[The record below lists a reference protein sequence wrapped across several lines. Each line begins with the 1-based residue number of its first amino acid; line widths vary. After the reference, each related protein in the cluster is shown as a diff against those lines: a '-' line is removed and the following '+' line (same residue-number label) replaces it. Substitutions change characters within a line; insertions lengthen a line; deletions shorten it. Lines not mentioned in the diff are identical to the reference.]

1 MLSTGLVLA
10 AVGTGI
16 VVIVVAGCVVLV
28 VLLATLSLRGQRRQR
43 AQRHDET
50 RRDLDQAQERAVR
63 AEHERDIA
71 GGVPASG

>member
-16 VVIVVAGCVVLV
+16 AVIVVAGRVVLV
-28 VLLATLSLRGQRRQR
+28 VLLVTLSLRGQQRQR

-71 GGVPASG
+71 GGVLASG